1 MSVIIPD
8 PVTTKW
14 VPLGYGST
22 VMPITPAARVTR
34 SAVQSIPNVVETQVI
49 FDVEQ
54 FDNDNIHDLVTNPSR
69 LTCRTPGRYLVM
81 ANIGVQSNA
90 TGTRQMA
97 IRVNDGAQTSVVN
110 QVGSAADQAYMMGAA
125 VLDLNAGDWLTVT
138 IYQNSGGAL
147 NVLQATY
154 YTPVFEMFYIGTSL
168 VSPIPIPP
176 TRTYS
181 STPPISPKN
190 GDLWDYPV
198 SSNGEIWTF
207 RYNAN
212 SSSAYKWEF
221 VGGSEYMPGYNLS
234 NKCTAGATAV
244 FVPGAAFTLARAG
257 DYIFDWGGNL
267 YDEGAWNHIYLDLY
281 DSTAAAAVQTVA
293 KTSYTSTTNYGA
305 HMSTKHRINSV
316 SAGRQYAMT
325 IRNSNGTANSGGV
338 SIGYISVRPIRVA

>member
-1 MSVIIPD
+1 MSIIIPD

-14 VPLGYGST
+14 VPLGYGAS
-22 VMPITPAARVTR
+22 VVPSVPSARVARTAAQACA
-34 SAVQSIPNVVETQVI
+34 SGAETLVSFDAVRWDT
-49 FDVEQ
+49 
-54 FDNDNIHDLVTNPSR
+54 DNIWSAATPTR
-69 LTCRTPGRYLVM
+69 LTCRTPGKYLVT
-81 ANIGVQSNA
+81 IGFALASNA
-90 TGTRQMA
+90 AGTRQFG
-97 IRVNDGAQTSVVN
+97 IRNNGQMVKLGN
-110 QVGSAADQAYMMGAA
+110 QVGDSRDQNYLPVTTIINWSVGDYITAGIWH
-125 VLDLNAGDWLTVT
+125 NAGVSLNTLTSAEPYVNE
-138 IYQNSGGAL
+138 IEVCYLGPPIL
-147 NVLQATY
+147 
-154 YTPVFEMFYIGTSL
+154 TPT
-168 VSPIPIPP
+168 PIPP
-176 TRTYS
+176 ARTYS
-181 STPPISPKN
+181 STPPVSPKN
-190 GDLWDYPV
+190 GDLWDFPV

-257 DYIFDWGGNL
+257 DYIFEWGGNL